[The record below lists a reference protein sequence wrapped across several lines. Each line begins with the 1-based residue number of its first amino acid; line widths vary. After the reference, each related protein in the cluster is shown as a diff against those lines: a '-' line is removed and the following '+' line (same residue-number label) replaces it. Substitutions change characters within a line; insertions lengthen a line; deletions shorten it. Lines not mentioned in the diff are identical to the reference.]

1 MTTSDLLGEAIQK
14 KDAKAVARLVADDP
28 GLAERPLAV
37 GMRPLTVAAYLRA
50 TPVVEALLAA
60 GVAPTAHE
68 AAILGDVDALDARL
82 AEDASRL
89 HVPSPD
95 GWTPLHLAAHF
106 GREQVARDLVARGA
120 DVHAVSKNA
129 EANTPLHAA
138 AAGAQPALVR
148 LLVDKGA
155 DVDARAAGGHTA
167 LHVAAANG
175 SEYVVKALLAA
186 GTDPSARNDAGQ
198 TPRDVAVERGAD
210 EVVPLLTVD
219 ET

>member
-1 MTTSDLLGEAIQK
+1 MTTSDRLGEAIQK

-50 TPVVEALLAA
+50 TPVVDVLLAA
-60 GVAPTAHE
+60 GVAPTVHE
-68 AAILGDVDALDARL
+68 AAILGDVDVLDACL

-89 HVPSPD
+89 HMPSPD

-106 GREQVARDLVARGA
+106 GRENVARDLVARGA

-148 LLVDKGA
+148 FLVDAGA
-155 DVDARAAGGHTA
+155 EVDRRAAGGNTP

-175 SEYVVKALLAA
+175 FEKVVVALLDA
-186 GTDPSARNDAGQ
+186 GADPAVRNEAGQ

-210 EVVPLLTVD
+210 EVVPVL
-219 ET
+219 EGEE